1 MLKMNKPDQKLR
13 STKRIKESNAQT
25 RPRHHGGPAR
35 KHAPPCA
42 IALVRTRN
50 LVPSLYCT
58 EKALTTKIMFWSKL
72 PTPHSR
78 GTPQALKAK
87 LICTSRLSSG
97 MKQKPAHNNPT
108 PLYFTDKSSWPP
120 TPQLGADATRTS
132 GAPKTQDLSDPPSS
146 ISGSKSKDPIVT
158 SIKAPAQR
166 RRSGERIGASI
177 LLSCYLVIL
186 LSCYPASPV
195 PHQLFELR
203 NSG

>member
-78 GTPQALKAK
+78 GTPQALNAK

-97 MKQKPAHNNPT
+97 MKQKQKPAHNNPT
-108 PLYFTDKSSWPP
+108 PLYFTDKSS
-120 TPQLGADATRTS
+120 TDR
-132 GAPKTQDLSDPPSS
+132 SS
-146 ISGSKSKDPIVT
+146 AGKISAHRHSKRR
-158 SIKAPAQR
+158 AQVRSMDVSLR
-166 RRSGERIGASI
+166 RR
-177 LLSCYLVIL
+177 
-186 LSCYPASPV
+186 
-195 PHQLFELR
+195 
-203 NSG
+203 

>member
-13 STKRIKESNAQT
+13 STQRIKESNAQT

-72 PTPHSR
+72 PTPRSR

-97 MKQKPAHNNPT
+97 MKQKPAHKTT
-108 PLYFTDKSSWPP
+108 PLHCISLTSRLGLQLLSLGL
-120 TPQLGADATRTS
+120 TPRALRAHQKRRTS
-132 GAPKTQDLSDPPSS
+132 PIHHHPSVARRAKTQS
-146 ISGSKSKDPIVT
+146 
-158 SIKAPAQR
+158 
-166 RRSGERIGASI
+166 
-177 LLSCYLVIL
+177 
-186 LSCYPASPV
+186 
-195 PHQLFELR
+195 
-203 NSG
+203 